1 MIIYAITQDYEAPSA
16 YYVSKA
22 AAEWAIKNKTG
33 LFNPLWDYVI
43 EIEVI
48 E

>member
-1 MIIYAITQDYEAPSA
+1 MIIYAITQNYEAPSA

-22 AAEWAIKNKTG
+22 AAEWAIKNKTE

>member
-1 MIIYAITQDYEAPSA
+1 MIIYAITQDYEEPSA

-22 AAEWAIKNKTG
+22 AAEWAIKNKIE
-33 LFNPLWDYVI
+33 FNSQYDYVI

>member
-1 MIIYAITQDYEAPSA
+1 MIIYAITQDYESPSA

-22 AAEWAIKNKTG
+22 AAQWAIENKPEN
-33 LFNPLWDYVI
+33 NPLWDYVI

>member
-1 MIIYAITQDYEAPSA
+1 MIIYAITQNYEAPSA
-16 YYVSKA
+16 YYTSKA
-22 AAEWAIKNKTG
+22 AAEWAIKNKIEN
-33 LFNPLWDYVI
+33 NPLWDYVI

>member
-1 MIIYAITQDYEAPSA
+1 MIIYAITEPYETPSA

-22 AAEWAIKNKTG
+22 AAEWALANKPEFDSE
-33 LFNPLWDYVI
+33 FNYVI
-43 EIEVI
+43 KIEVI

>member
-1 MIIYAITQDYEAPSA
+1 MIIYAITQNYEAPSD

-22 AAEWAIKNKTG
+22 AAEWAIENKPQ
-33 LFNPLWDYVI
+33 FNSQWDYVI

>member
-1 MIIYAITQDYEAPSA
+1 MIIYAITQDYESPSA

-22 AAEWAIKNKTG
+22 AAQWAIENKPE
-33 LFNPLWDYVI
+33 NSPLYDYVI

>member
-16 YYVSKA
+16 YYTTKA
-22 AAEWAIKNKTG
+22 AAQWAIENKIE
-33 LFNPLWDYVI
+33 NDPLYDYVI

>member
-1 MIIYAITQDYEAPSA
+1 MIIYAITQDYEAPSD

-22 AAEWAIKNKTG
+22 AAQWAIENKDK
-33 LFNPLWDYVI
+33 FNPLWDYVI

>member
-1 MIIYAITQDYEAPSA
+1 MIIYAITCDYETPSA

-22 AAEWAIKNKTG
+22 AAEWALANKIQ
-33 LFNPLWDYVI
+33 FDSQYDYVI

>member
-1 MIIYAITQDYEAPSA
+1 MIIYAIKQDYEAPSE

-22 AAEWAIKNKTG
+22 AAEWAINNKPYHSPQ
-33 LFNPLWDYVI
+33 FDYVI

-48 E
+48 N

>member
-1 MIIYAITQDYEAPSA
+1 MIIYAITQDYEAPSD

-22 AAEWAIKNKTG
+22 AAEWAIKNKIG
-33 LFNPLWDYVI
+33 FNPLWDYVI
-43 EIEVI
+43 EIEVV

>member
-1 MIIYAITQDYEAPSA
+1 MIIYAITTEYEAPAA

-22 AAEWAIKNKTG
+22 AAEWALANKIQ
-33 LFNPLWDYVI
+33 FDSRYDYVT
-43 EIEVI
+43 EIEVV

>member
-1 MIIYAITQDYEAPSA
+1 MIIYAITQDYEAPSH

>member
-22 AAEWAIKNKTG
+22 AAEWAIKNKNE
-33 LFNPLWDYVI
+33 FNPLWDYVI